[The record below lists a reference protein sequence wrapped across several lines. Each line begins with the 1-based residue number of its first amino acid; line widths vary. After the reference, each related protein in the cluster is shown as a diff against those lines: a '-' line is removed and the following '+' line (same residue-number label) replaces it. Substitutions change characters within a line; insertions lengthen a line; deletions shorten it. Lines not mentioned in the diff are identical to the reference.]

1 MIPQQLYLKPEEG
14 KFLAMAVIGT
24 LEQFQE
30 TIKNQKLNWTPDA
43 RKTLKE
49 MIEAGDKLKVKLE
62 KLGFD
67 MRGLPPFLPTD
78 IDEFFTKPS

>member
-14 KFLAMAVIGT
+14 KFLAMAVMST
-24 LEQFQE
+24 LDQFKE
-30 TIKNQKLNWTPDA
+30 TIKNPKLNWTPDA

-49 MIEAGDKLKVKLE
+49 MIEAGDKLKLKLE

-67 MRGLPPFLPTD
+67 MRDLPPFLPTD
-78 IDEFFTKPS
+78 INDFFTKPS